1 MTEETTCPLCG
12 EKLKPIPE
20 FYELFC
26 DNPKCVLQGYDENN
40 LKKAIPQIV
49 RIRQEAKDEAY
60 KEYAYQHGDCLL
72 NLPDAELQKI
82 RQKAKQEVFDDL
94 DNWPRCMNC
103 YASFSEENKIK
114 FNVIKKKHGVE

>member
-82 RQKAKQEVFDDL
+82 RQVAKQEVFDELLEFTVKSDL
-94 DNWPRCMNC
+94 PVD
-103 YASFSEENKIK
+103 SK
-114 FNVIKKKHGVE
+114 VIIRNYLEKRWLK